1 MEQGP
6 VRLAYPGRRTR
17 IAARISKG
25 LVLVLLAVASSVI
38 GIPLHLGGPSSQGPP
53 GIAPDALG
61 WQSPRGIGAD
71 SVPDLALPRTEVSTI
86 DKVTGTANII
96 QVSRDN
102 LIVYNPGVALRILG
116 GALPHDELLGANF
129 RVLSPWTSW
138 SVEAQTERGWTPPPT

>member
-17 IAARISKG
+17 IAARILKG

-71 SVPDLALPRTEVSTI
+71 SVPDLALPRTEGSTI
-86 DKVTGTANII
+86 AYVTCIAII
-96 QVSRDN
+96 IEAFLDN
-102 LIVYNPGVALRILG
+102 MQAYN
-116 GALPHDELLGANF
+116 
-129 RVLSPWTSW
+129 
-138 SVEAQTERGWTPPPT
+138 